1 MNLQP
6 RALPR
11 VSSPLPVALAL
22 SAGLHL
28 LWCWPVPPPPAR
40 AAQPAVRVSFVRVA
54 PAAEPAPAPRVVASH
69 PAPGARPERAA
80 TVASARPPSAR
91 TTSASSGGPAPS
103 DGALRALRF
112 ALARQV
118 PAEAA
123 AFAGPAVSITL
134 EVQLLARRVVGV
146 DIVRSSGDDAL
157 DRRVLAVF
165 KAAAR
170 DAVIPDTLPPHGFS
184 VELEVEGGKPERSND
199 ETPLAPG

>member
-6 RALPR
+6 RALPP

-40 AAQPAVRVSFVRVA
+40 AAQPAVRVSFVRVV

-80 TVASARPPSAR
+80 TVASAGPPSAR
-91 TTSASSGGPAPS
+91 TTVASSGGPAPS

-170 DAVIPDTLPPHGFS
+170 DAVIPDTLPSHGFS